1 MCNNEYIESLLF
13 NYYKRFL
20 SFDCCILYSSDDSEE
35 FFLWQKYYLSK
46 EDKDMARK
54 VNEKK
59 VSIVNVIEST
69 GDPIPV
75 TGTT

>member
-1 MCNNEYIESLLF
+1 
-13 NYYKRFL
+13 
-20 SFDCCILYSSDDSEE
+20 
-35 FFLWQKYYLSK
+35 
-46 EDKDMARK
+46 MARK